1 MAADKTAKK
10 QQVGKPFEKGK
21 SGNPAGRPKG
31 SRSKLAEK
39 FWTDYYAA
47 WEANGAAAL
56 AHVAA
61 NDPSTFVRVAASLM
75 PKETEITLRNVT
87 AKELPDDELASIAV
101 GGGEG
106 ADPAPVDPS
115 QLN

>member
-1 MAADKTAKK
+1 MATGKTVPKQLTPFKK
-10 QQVGKPFEKGK
+10 GQ

-31 SRSKLAEK
+31 ARSKLSEN
-39 FWTDYYAA
+39 FWADFAKTWDAK
-47 WEANGAAAL
+47 GQAAL

-75 PKETEITLRNVT
+75 PKETEVTLRRVT
-87 AKELPDDELASIAV
+87 AKELPDDELASIAI

-106 ADPAPVDPS
+106 ADTPPVDPA

>member
-1 MAADKTAKK
+1 MTDKTGKK
-10 QQVGKPFEKGK
+10 QSKDHLFKPGK

-87 AKELPDDELASIAV
+87 AKELPDDELAAIAV
-101 GGGEG
+101 GSSEG
-106 ADPAPVDPS
+106 ADSAAVDPS

>member
-1 MAADKTAKK
+1 MFKK
-10 QQVGKPFEKGK
+10 GQ

-31 SRSKLAEK
+31 ARSKLAEK
-39 FWTDYYAA
+39 FWADYAKA
-47 WEANGAAAL
+47 WETHGEAAL
-56 AHVAA
+56 SHVAA
-61 NDPSTFVRVAASLM
+61 EDPSTFVRVAASLM

-87 AKELPDDELASIAV
+87 AKELNDDELAGIAS

-106 ADPAPVDPS
+106 VDPPPVDPA

>member
-1 MAADKTAKK
+1 MATDKTGKK
-10 QQVGKPFEKGK
+10 QRGTPFQKGQ

-31 SRSKLAEK
+31 SRSKLAET
-39 FWTDYYAA
+39 FWADYYAA
-47 WEANGAAAL
+47 WEANGQAAL
-56 AHVAA
+56 SHVAA

-75 PKETEITLRNVT
+75 PKETEITLRKVT
-87 AKELPDDELASIAV
+87 AKELPDDELAAIAV

-106 ADPAPVDPS
+106 ADAPPIDPA

>member
-1 MAADKTAKK
+1 MPADKTAKK
-10 QQVGKPFEKGK
+10 QQVGRPFEPGK

-31 SRSKLAEK
+31 ARSKLAEK
-39 FWTDYYAA
+39 FWQDYYTA

-61 NDPSTFVRVAASLM
+61 NDPSTFVRVAATLM

-87 AKELPDDELASIAV
+87 AKELPDDELAAIAV

-106 ADPAPVDPS
+106 ADSPALDPS

>member
-1 MAADKTAKK
+1 MADQTAKK
-10 QQVGKPFEKGK
+10 QRGKPFQKGQ
-21 SGNPAGRPKG
+21 SGNPTGRPKG
-31 SRSKLAEK
+31 ARSKLSEK
-39 FWTDYYAA
+39 FWGDYFAA
-47 WEANGAAAL
+47 WETHGEAAL

-75 PKETEITLRNVT
+75 PKETEVTLRNVT
-87 AKELPDDELASIAV
+87 AKELSDDELAAIIA

-106 ADPAPVDPS
+106 AEESSVDPT